1 VQTTHILIMSLD
13 MLNNPLN
20 STSVETHLSFYCRV
34 SDSEPINTWDFDTIY
49 KCWSILGYFKPLA
62 ELGFVNVSYVDNT
75 INNDDSNDITTTI
88 DNSQTTKIFPF
99 APSVDLTKT
108 SKKLS

>member
-1 VQTTHILIMSLD
+1 MSLD